1 MSQQYINIGST
12 PNDGLGDPIRTAFQK
27 TNDNFSQLFPIAN
40 VVAIIGN
47 GISVTGNVSGNYF
60 IGNGAFLTGISS
72 TYGNAN
78 VANYLPTFSG
88 NLTSLNNIT
97 ATGNII
103 TSGAISVA
111 GNVTADNLVG
121 NLSNG
126 TSRVSIASSGNVSVG
141 VGPFGTT
148 VLNINTST
156 GISVLGNVVASQAV
170 SAVGNITGGN
180 IIAADQLT
188 FANLAVSG
196 GAPLV
201 ATDTTIAF
209 KIPVIINGTTYY
221 ISLTAAQ

>member
-1 MSQQYINIGST
+1 MSQQFINIGAT

-27 TNDNFSQLFPIAN
+27 TNNNFSQLFPIAN
-40 VVAIIGN
+40 VVAITGN

-88 NLTSLNNIT
+88 NLTSLNTIT
-97 ATGNII
+97 ATGN
-103 TSGAISVA
+103 
-111 GNVTADNLVG
+111 VTASNFIG
-121 NLSNG
+121 NLSDG
-126 TSRVSIASSGNVSVG
+126 TSKISIASSGNVSVG

-170 SAVGNITGGN
+170 SAVGNISGN
-180 IIAADQLT
+180 NITANNLLT

-196 GAPLV
+196 GTPLV

-209 KIPVIINGTTYY
+209 KIPVVINGTTYY

>member
-1 MSQQYINIGST
+1 MSQQFINIGAT

-27 TNDNFSQLFPIAN
+27 TNNNFSQLFPIAN
-40 VVAIIGN
+40 VVAITGN

-88 NLTSLNNIT
+88 NLTSLNTIT

-103 TSGAISVA
+103 TSGAISTT
-111 GNVTADNLVG
+111 GN
-121 NLSNG
+121 
-126 TSRVSIASSGNVSVG
+126 ISGN
-141 VGPFGTT
+141 
-148 VLNINTST
+148 
-156 GISVLGNVVASQAV
+156 
-170 SAVGNITGGN
+170 NITAN
-180 IIAADQLT
+180 NLLT

-196 GAPLV
+196 GTPLV

-209 KIPVIINGTTYY
+209 KIPVVINGTTYY